1 MLLKWYQIV
10 FLVRKRLFGTYF
22 HLAMFSL
29 MHYPLIEGCMRT
41 QDCADYLV
49 GTSSHSFAS

>member
-1 MLLKWYQIV
+1 MLLKWHQIV
-10 FLVRKRLFGTYF
+10 FLVRMRLFGTYF
-22 HLAMFSL
+22 HLAMFSI
-29 MHYPLIEGCMRT
+29 MRYPLIEGCMRT